1 MPQAPYVH
9 RPDMVTN
16 SSSALHSVL
25 CTFARSSGDVAHWK
39 PLPPCSLA
47 RAPTSSACSDTE
59 A

>member
-1 MPQAPYVH
+1 MGACWL
-9 RPDMVTN
+9 
-16 SSSALHSVL
+16 SAQYRTSRLV
-25 CTFARSSGDVAHWK
+25 CRTFARSSGEVAHWK